1 MDAINDW
8 ENQALT
14 HRNRLAPHA
23 YFMGYETADLAA
35 TYSRELSRGFVQL
48 SGSWQF
54 RLFEG
59 LLPSPTRSSPR
70 ISLSGSRGGS
80 APVAGRRLWQPCLY
94 RRGFPVSGGSAA
106 RSSDDPTGV
115 YQRIVN
121 LPAVP
126 AGAREIIRF
135 DGIESYGELYVNG
148 QFIGMTKGSRL
159 SAEFDVTDALVEGDN
174 LFAIKVLQYS
184 DGSYIED
191 QDMWWASGIFRDVY
205 LMQRPAAHLV
215 DFRFR
220 THREGDAALITLDTV
235 AEGATRVVFTL
246 SDGENVVATGE
257 CVDGH
262 AECSVADAHFWNP
275 EDPFLYDL
283 TFEVYDGDEVSEYVP
298 HRQGLA
304 EVTVEGNHIYLNGTY
319 FKMHGVNR
327 HDHDDHKGRAVGLD
341 RMRRDLELMG
351 DTTSTRCAPLTMP
364 MTRASTSCA
373 MSMASCW
380 SPRPIWRVTASR
392 ISAISP
398 WSPTTRHGSRPTS
411 TALSAW

>member
-23 YFMGYETADLAA
+23 YFMGYEAADLAA

-59 LLPSPTRSSPR
+59 PAAVSNEALCTYKPEWDHVEVPH
-70 ISLSGSRGGS
+70 
-80 APVAGRRLWQPCLY
+80 LWQVDGYGNLAY
-94 RRGFPVSGGSAA
+94 TDEGFPFPVDQPFVP
-106 RSSDDPTGV
+106 SDDPTGV
-115 YQRIVN
+115 YQRIVK

-148 QFIGMTKGSRL
+148 KFIGMTKGSRL

-174 LFAIKVLQYS
+174 LFAVKVLQYS

-235 AEGATRVVFTL
+235 AEGASRVVYTL
-246 SDGENVVATGE
+246 SDGQNVVATGE

-283 TFEVYDGDEVSEYVP
+283 TLEVYDGDEVSEYVP

-304 EVTVEGNHIYLNGTY
+304 EVTVEGNQ
-319 FKMHGVNR
+319 R
-327 HDHDDHKGRAVGLD
+327 HL
-341 RMRRDLELMG
+341 L
-351 DTTSTRCAPLTMP
+351 
-364 MTRASTSCA
+364 
-373 MSMASCW
+373 
-380 SPRPIWRVTASR
+380 
-392 ISAISP
+392 
-398 WSPTTRHGSRPTS
+398 
-411 TALSAW
+411 

>member
-1 MDAINDW
+1 
-8 ENQALT
+8 
-14 HRNRLAPHA
+14 
-23 YFMGYETADLAA
+23 MGYETADLAA

-59 LLPSPTRSSPR
+59 PAAVSNEE
-70 ISLSGSRGGS
+70 LSTYK
-80 APVAGRRLWQPCLY
+80 PEWDHVEVPHLWQVDGYGNLAY
-94 RRGFPVSGGSAA
+94 TDEGFPFPVDQPFVP
-106 RSSDDPTGV
+106 SDDPTGV

-148 QFIGMTKGSRL
+148 QYIGMTKGSRL

-174 LFAIKVLQYS
+174 LFAVKVLQYS

-235 AEGATRVVFTL
+235 AEGASRVVFTL

-257 CVDGH
+257 CVDSH
-262 AECSVADAHFWNP
+262 AECSVTDAHFWNP

-283 TFEVYDGDEVSEYVP
+283 TFEVYDGDKVSEYVP

-319 FKMHGVNR
+319 FKCM
-327 HDHDDHKGRAVGLD
+327 ASTATI
-341 RMRRDLELMG
+341 
-351 DTTSTRCAPLTMP
+351 TTI
-364 MTRASTSCA
+364 TRAAPWASIACA
-373 MSMASCW
+373 ATW
-380 SPRPIWRVTASR
+380 SS
-392 ISAISP
+392 
-398 WSPTTRHGSRPTS
+398 
-411 TALSAW
+411 